1 MIQNLSL
8 HAMAILFVSSL
19 IILLISLDTCIEA
32 FNVIPR
38 SAISFGS
45 VLLVLGSLAP
55 AQILAEIG
63 SGKMLLG
70 KYFLACPL
78 SLFILY
84 DLLILFSEGLLY
96 KKISTIKKNRIGK
109 NSIKESLDNLPD
121 GICFSKLDG
130 TPLLVNRQM
139 QEISYDVFGKRL
151 VNDVICARNINANR
165 FNPATKIL
173 KRDPLIF
180 ESDGKVWQIKVIY
193 HGLEKETLAY
203 DITLEWALYAQIER
217 ISEANQRTNADLK
230 AYQKKIGEFTRQ
242 KENLQAK
249 IKIHDRL
256 GQSLIYFRRYLEK
269 ADKTPEDRRRLEA
282 LWRESLL
289 LFDDRKEVPK
299 EPTSWEKLISTAK
312 DIGVEVVVEGEQ
324 PDSEREQLL
333 LVDLV
338 HEAMNNAIRHGR
350 AKKIRITLKNDGP
363 TFRCRIVNDGLPPQ
377 GPIEEK
383 GGLKNMRQRLA
394 YYGGELSVNTDEGFQ
409 LDLSWTKGGYRDL

>member
-1 MIQNLSL
+1 MIQNLPIY
-8 HAMAILFVSSL
+8 AMAILFVSSL
-19 IILLISLDTCIEA
+19 IILLISMDICIDVLQA
-32 FNVIPR
+32 APK
-38 SAISFGS
+38 SALCCGAVF
-45 VLLVLGSLAP
+45 LVLASLAP

-63 SGKMLLG
+63 TGEMLFG
-70 KYFLACPL
+70 RYFLSAPL
-78 SLFILY
+78 RLFVLYYIFIL
-84 DLLILFSEGLLY
+84 ILEWVVY
-96 KKISTIKKNRIGK
+96 KKVSSIKKNQIGK
-109 NSIKESLDNLPD
+109 NSIKESMDNLPD

-151 VNDVICARNINANR
+151 VNDVVCARNIRSNR

-173 KRDPLIF
+173 QWDPLIF
-180 ESDGKVWQIKVIY
+180 ESDGKVWQIKIIY
-193 HGLEKETLAY
+193 HGLVKETLIY
-203 DITLEWALYAQIER
+203 NITLEWALYEEIKK
-217 ISEANQRTNADLK
+217 ISEANRRMNADLK
-230 AYQKKIGEFTRQ
+230 AYQEKIGEYTRQ

-269 ADKTPEDRRRLEA
+269 QDKTPEDRIRLET

-289 LFDDRKEVPK
+289 LFEEKKGAPK
-299 EPTSWEKLISTAK
+299 EPSSWDKLISTAK
-312 DIGVEVVVEGEQ
+312 AIGVEVIAEGALPEGEQ
-324 PDSEREQLL
+324 DRRL
-333 LVDLV
+333 LVDFV

-350 AKKIRITLKNDGP
+350 AKKIRITLKDDGP
-363 TFRCRIVNDGLPPQ
+363 TFHCRIVNDGLPPQ

-394 YYGGELSVNTDEGFQ
+394 YYGGKLSVNTDEGFQ

>member
-1 MIQNLSL
+1 MIQHLPIY
-8 HAMAILFVSSL
+8 AMAVLFVSSL
-19 IILLISLDTCIEA
+19 ILLLISMDICIDMLQA
-32 FNVIPR
+32 APK
-38 SAISFGS
+38 SPLCCGA
-45 VLLVLGSLAP
+45 VLLVLASLAP

-63 SGKMLLG
+63 TGQMLLG
-70 KYFLACPL
+70 RYFLSAPL
-78 SLFILY
+78 RLFILY
-84 DLLILFSEGLLY
+84 YIFILILEWVVY
-96 KKISTIKKNRIGK
+96 KKVSTIKKSQIGK
-109 NSIKESLDNLPD
+109 NSIKESMDNLPD

-151 VNDVICARNINANR
+151 VNDVICARNIKANR

-180 ESDGKVWQIKVIY
+180 ESNGKVWQIKIIY
-193 HGLEKETLAY
+193 HGLVKETLIY
-203 DITLEWALYAQIER
+203 NITLEWALYEEIKK
-217 ISEANQRTNADLK
+217 ISEANRRMNADLK
-230 AYQKKIGEFTRQ
+230 AYQEKIGEYTRQ
-242 KENLQAK
+242 KENLQTK

-269 ADKTPEDRRRLEA
+269 QDKTPKDRIRLET

-289 LFDDRKEVPK
+289 LFEEKKGALK
-299 EPTSWEKLISTAK
+299 EPSSWDKLISTAK
-312 DIGVEVVVEGEQ
+312 AIGVEVIAEGALPEGEQ
-324 PDSEREQLL
+324 DRRL

-350 AKKIRITLKNDGP
+350 AKKIRITLKDDG
-363 TFRCRIVNDGLPPQ
+363 TIFRCRITNDGLAPQ
-377 GPIEEK
+377 VPIEEK

-394 YYGGELSVNTDEGFQ
+394 YHGGELSVNTDEGFQ